1 MTSPRI
7 LTLTALSAAALAV
20 PAGAVAADGLKFDA
34 APFLVE
40 TSNGAYVNYELT
52 KTARTSIVTI
62 DGRRARVKLV
72 DAATREYMALVTR
85 PSLRQG
91 RRYTVTVKVTAR
103 DGSKL
108 SSTRRL
114 VLHRGGSSRESS

>member
-1 MTSPRI
+1 MQTTRI
-7 LTLTALSAAALAV
+7 ATLAAAAALAV
-20 PAGAVAADGLKFDA
+20 PAAALGADGLRFDA

-52 KTARTSIVTI
+52 RTARTSAVTI

-72 DAATREYMALVTR
+72 DAARREYMALVTR
-85 PSLRQG
+85 PSLRTG
-91 RRYTVTVKVTAR
+91 RRYTVTVRVTAR
-103 DGSKL
+103 DGSRL

-114 VLHRGGSSRESS
+114 VLHRGGSSR